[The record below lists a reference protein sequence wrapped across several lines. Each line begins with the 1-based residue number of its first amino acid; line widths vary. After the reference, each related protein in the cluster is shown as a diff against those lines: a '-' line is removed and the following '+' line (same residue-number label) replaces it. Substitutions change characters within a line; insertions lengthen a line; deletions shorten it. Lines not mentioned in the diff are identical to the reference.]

1 MMLPIALVADTP
13 ATLRAEYEQDVAR
26 ALRPTVPEAVVGT
39 EDLGHL
45 PLLVQRYLRLAG
57 VVGKP
62 RVSNFR
68 VRMHGRIRSGPSTRW
83 MPLTAEQ
90 HNTVHPPA
98 RLFHLRSAMW
108 GLPVQGYHRFIGTE
122 ATMEIRAAGLVPIER
137 AAGKEMNRSETVTLF
152 NDMCVMAPAT
162 LIDPAIGW
170 EVLDASSV
178 RATFHH
184 AKHTI
189 HATLVFSESGE
200 LVNVISDDR
209 YQLSPDARSAR
220 NVRWSTPITSYREFG
235 TFHLPSTGEGRW
247 HERDGEY
254 TYIQLTID
262 EVEYNVVRLRPEAL
276 AARPVFIV

>member
-1 MMLPIALVADTP
+1 MILPIALVADTP
-13 ATLRAEYEQDVAR
+13 ATLRAEYELDVAR
-26 ALRPTVPEAVVGT
+26 ALRPTFADPNVGT
-39 EDLGHL
+39 QDLGHL

-68 VRMHGRIRSGPSTRW
+68 VRMHGRIRSGPSARW

-98 RLFHLRSAMW
+98 RLFHLRSSMW

-137 AAGKEMNRSETVTLF
+137 AGGREMNRSETVTLF

-170 EVLDASSV
+170 EVVDASSV

-184 AKHTI
+184 AKQTI
-189 HATLVFSESGE
+189 QATLVFSESGE
-200 LVNVISDDR
+200 LVNFISDDR

-220 NVRWSTPITSYREFG
+220 KVRWSTPITSYRKFG
-235 TFHLPSTGEGRW
+235 AFQLPSTGEGRW

-254 TYIQLTID
+254 TYTELTID